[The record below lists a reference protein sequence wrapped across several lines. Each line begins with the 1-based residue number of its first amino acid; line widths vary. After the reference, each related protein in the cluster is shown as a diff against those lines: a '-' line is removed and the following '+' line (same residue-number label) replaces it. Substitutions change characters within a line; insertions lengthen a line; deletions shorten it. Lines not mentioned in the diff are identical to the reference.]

1 MCLAIPM
8 KLAARTE
15 HDGSADLSGV
25 ARSVSL
31 RLCPEAEVGD
41 WILVHAG
48 YAIAVIDEEDARET
62 LALLEDWIDL
72 NTGADA

>member
-8 KLAARTE
+8 KLVERTD

-31 RLCPEAEVGD
+31 RLCPEAKVGD

-48 YAIAVIDEEDARET
+48 YAIAVVDEEDARET
-62 LALLEDWIDL
+62 LALLEEWIDV
-72 NTGADA
+72 NTEAGA